1 VRTIVFTPEAAR
13 EFEALDSTVRERVEA
28 ALDQLA
34 VAPLSLR
41 NQIKRL
47 KGQTALRLRVDWR
60 IIFQLRGDEILVLM
74 IAHRSEASRYVSSLR
89 RKVVSGTKLNSS
101 GEARY
106 HLRSNAVFAT
116 LERAPPDQFGALV
129 LFHHSRGDHR
139 LHFGDREAA
148 ARQTL
153 GG

>member
-47 KGQTALRLRVDWR
+47 KGQTALRLRVGDWR
-60 IIFQLRGDEILVLM
+60 IMFQLKSDDILVLM
-74 IAHRSEASRYVSSLR
+74 IAHRSEAYR
-89 RKVVSGTKLNSS
+89 
-101 GEARY
+101 
-106 HLRSNAVFAT
+106 
-116 LERAPPDQFGALV
+116 
-129 LFHHSRGDHR
+129 
-139 LHFGDREAA
+139 
-148 ARQTL
+148 
-153 GG
+153 